1 MTNLTIKFFLKYS
14 WVVLFNIILILYLS
28 ELVVTIFAKPQF
40 DKYIDIDYLRYQ
52 KAKELG
58 VDFDIRPAFKTFIE
72 EKKKEPSLSPN
83 YYFAQ
88 NHLTRGGHG
97 DYPSIRNFIKS
108 KLNNNDLIPLSG
120 PINKKSMD
128 CNEDGKIRIVNNDK
142 YGFRNQNLIYQKKIK
157 VFLIGDSFTEGSCQ
171 DQNKNVASVLTN
183 EFGINT
189 ANYGIG
195 GAGPLLSLAAFI
207 EYGIN
212 FKPDFVIYLYYEGND
227 MHDLKMSKETFLI
240 NYLDDFNQNLI
251 NRTDEVKE
259 FLADYEN
266 LAYEVF
272 KKEFETEYN
281 KFNENVEEEIKKSI
295 KRKKIEIVKDFFEL
309 QGLKNFFLTSSTQ

>member
-1 MTNLTIKFFLKYS
+1 M
-14 WVVLFNIILILYLS
+14 
-28 ELVVTIFAKPQF
+28 
-40 DKYIDIDYLRYQ
+40 
-52 KAKELG
+52 
-58 VDFDIRPAFKTFIE
+58 
-72 EKKKEPSLSPN
+72 
-83 YYFAQ
+83 
-88 NHLTRGGHG
+88 
-97 DYPSIRNFIKS
+97 
-108 KLNNNDLIPLSG
+108 
-120 PINKKSMD
+120 
-128 CNEDGKIRIVNNDK
+128 
-142 YGFRNQNLIYQKKIK
+142 IYQKKVK

-272 KKEFETEYN
+272 KKEFETES
-281 KFNENVEEEIKKSI
+281 EVI
-295 KRKKIEIVKDFFEL
+295 
-309 QGLKNFFLTSSTQ
+309 LTSWDTLPRDFSTFDMELSGYEESEKGGFRDSRYGHKKVYRVMMKSADTLTTKNSLNKLID